1 MPVRYDSRKFQLSAR
16 RRVSLVASK
25 CVRSIIIVSRF
36 ISSARMRVASREV
49 FLLPVEFLPSD
60 FVVSL

>member
-25 CVRSIIIVSRF
+25 CVRSIIIVSTLLALLGCELQAVKFFFYQLNSFRQ
-36 ISSARMRVASREV
+36 IS
-49 FLLPVEFLPSD
+49 
-60 FVVSL
+60 